1 MSLLTRVRF
10 IALALMFASLAACT
24 TPAPTPTP
32 TTSTLTPSSISSPAV
47 SPTAP
52 PPSPT
57 DQTQPT
63 PSPSET
69 PEAPDLSG
77 LPGVEGPVPLRNDI
91 HIRKIATVPGSF
103 IRLAVEPGTGD
114 LYYMDRQARIFRLT
128 IRPEGESRGKQVY
141 ALADIGGAVTTEGM
155 AFGLD
160 GTLYIMSNLLQKDT
174 NRAIIRQGILNES
187 GNRRWSTFLT
197 TGPLPK
203 SNTNFDHLFNGL
215 IVSPDGKYLY
225 FNSGSRTD
233 HGEIETDGGIFADTR
248 EVPLTSA
255 IFRIPLGLPEVK
267 LENDE
272 EALKAQGYLFAD
284 GVRNAYDLA
293 FSADGEL
300 WGIDNGPDADYPEEL
315 NWLREGRH
323 YGFPWR
329 FGNYDN
335 PQRFPDYNPDNDH
348 RLQPD
353 SAAVQHG
360 TYQNDPTFPPP
371 PMDFTDPVE
380 SFGPD
385 ADQYR
390 GDDGSAKDSSDE
402 GQSIYTFTPHRS
414 PLGLVFDTE
423 SALSD
428 EFKGD
433 GFILSWGALVGDLTD
448 RGEDLLHL
456 ELTKTGDAY
465 QAKVTQLVRDFD
477 HPVDTVLIKDKLYVL
492 DYGSEG
498 TGSIWEVTLP

>member
-1 MSLLTRVRF
+1 MSLFNRVRF
-10 IALALMFASLAACT
+10 IALGLLLVALAACAT
-24 TPAPTPTP
+24 PPAPTSIPPTLPP
-32 TTSTLTPSSISSPAV
+32 TTAPPTTLPS
-47 SPTAP
+47 SPTA
-52 PPSPT
+52 
-57 DQTQPT
+57 QAQPA
-63 PSPSET
+63 PSET
-69 PEAPDLSG
+69 PDLSG
-77 LPGVEGPVPLRNDI
+77 LPGGVGPVALRNDI
-91 HIRKIATVPGSF
+91 HIRKIATLAGSF

-114 LYYMDRQARIFRLT
+114 LYYMDGQARIFKLA

-155 AFGLD
+155 AFGPD
-160 GTLYIMSNLLQKDT
+160 GTLYILSNNLQKDT
-174 NRAIIRQGILNES
+174 NRGVIRQGIPDES
-187 GNRRWSTFLT
+187 GNRRWSTFLST
-197 TGPLPK
+197 QPLPK

-215 IVSPDGKYLY
+215 IVSPDGKYIY

-233 HGEIETDGGIFADTR
+233 HGEIETDGGIFIDMR
-248 EVPLTSA
+248 EAPLTSA
-255 IFRIPLGLPEVK
+255 IFRIPIGLPEVV

-284 GVRNAYDLA
+284 GVRNAFDLA

-300 WGIDNGPDADYPEEL
+300 WGIDNGPDSDYPEEL
-315 NWLREGRH
+315 NWLREGQH

-335 PQRFPDYNPDNDH
+335 PQRFPDYDPANDH

-353 SAAVQHG
+353 AAAVQHG

-371 PMDFTDPVE
+371 PMAFTDPVE

-385 ADQYR
+385 ADEYR
-390 GDDGSAKDSSDE
+390 GEDGSQRDASDE
-402 GQSIYTFTPHRS
+402 GQSLYTFTPHRS

-423 SALSD
+423 GALAD

-433 GFILSWGALVGDLTD
+433 GFVLSWGALVGDLTD
-448 RGEDLLHL
+448 RGEDLLDL
-456 ELTKTGDAY
+456 KLTKTGDTY
-465 QAKVTQLVRDFD
+465 QAQVTQLVRDFD
-477 HPVDTVLIKDKLYVL
+477 HPVDTVLIKNKLYVL

-498 TGSIWEVTLP
+498 AGSIWEVTLP